1 MLRSAPSTLLR
12 LLAVALGCALL
23 VPALALAEAPPASRT
38 VRAESL
44 SLGAAPSTSGS
55 PAARRFD
62 LHPPLPLD
70 AGRLRA
76 AKAAAAR
83 RLAASRFGALSPTLG
98 GPRSASVFSGLNQPG
113 LSAADNRGDN
123 QGAPSDSTG
132 AISPSHYV
140 EVVNSKIAVYGR
152 SSLSRASAIDLD
164 TFIGAT
170 GENVFDPQMLWDG
183 SAGRWFYLTDHIR
196 TSSGGGDGR
205 DFLDFGWSKTADPT
219 DLSAGWCHFR
229 VDVDATFGGAA
240 GSFFAD
246 YPKLGHDD
254 SRLLFGT
261 NLFNGSSAFLTAN
274 IWTVRKPANGDTS
287 CAAAPTATPTGD
299 PAHPLRTASGVRT
312 FTPVPAN
319 VTDRSATGYVVAAD
333 SPLTTPSPNH
343 LSVYPVS
350 AGGSVGAPRNFA
362 VAPFTTPGSA
372 PQPGTVNTLD
382 TLDSRLTQAVAHADP
397 DAGGDKT
404 IWTQHTIDGPGG
416 RSVVRWYELLP
427 DTSVVRQQGTVQ
439 DASTFAFNGAMSPAG
454 DGNHAALFYNLSGPS
469 QLPTLRAQSRSGPQP
484 RGFLGPAVSLGT
496 SNASLNDMSCS
507 ATAGSLTGPV
517 CRWGDYAAATTDPA
531 NSLLVWGSSQLSGAA
546 LANPLAGG
554 FQWVTRNFA
563 VNTRDA
569 APRASFTSSP
579 SRPRTRDRLRFDAR
593 GSSDPDGR
601 VVRYRWN
608 FGGRAGSTSATP
620 SHVYG
625 RVGRYRVT
633 LTVTDDAG
641 VSATVSRVIT
651 IADRPPSAVLQVLTR
666 HPRAGPA
673 VRFSGRRSRDPDGRV
688 IAYRWS
694 FGDRGSSRSSAP
706 THTFRRPGSYRVSLT
721 VIDNSHRRTTTR
733 RILTV
738 GR

>member
-1 MLRSAPSTLLR
+1 M
-12 LLAVALGCALL
+12 
-23 VPALALAEAPPASRT
+23 
-38 VRAESL
+38 
-44 SLGAAPSTSGS
+44 
-55 PAARRFD
+55 
-62 LHPPLPLD
+62 
-70 AGRLRA
+70 
-76 AKAAAAR
+76 
-83 RLAASRFGALSPTLG
+83 
-98 GPRSASVFSGLNQPG
+98 
-113 LSAADNRGDN
+113 
-123 QGAPSDSTG
+123 
-132 AISPSHYV
+132 
-140 EVVNSKIAVYGR
+140 
-152 SSLSRASAIDLD
+152 
-164 TFIGAT
+164 
-170 GENVFDPQMLWDG
+170 
-183 SAGRWFYLTDHIR
+183 
-196 TSSGGGDGR
+196 
-205 DFLDFGWSKTADPT
+205 
-219 DLSAGWCHFR
+219 
-229 VDVDATFGGAA
+229 
-240 GSFFAD
+240 
-246 YPKLGHDD
+246 
-254 SRLLFGT
+254 
-261 NLFNGSSAFLTAN
+261 
-274 IWTVRKPANGDTS
+274 
-287 CAAAPTATPTGD
+287 
-299 PAHPLRTASGVRT
+299 
-312 FTPVPAN
+312 
-319 VTDRSATGYVVAAD
+319 
-333 SPLTTPSPNH
+333 TTPSPNH

-350 AGGSVGAPRNFA
+350 AAGSVGAPRNFA
-362 VAPFTTPGSA
+362 VAPFTAPGSA

-439 DASTFAFNGAMSPAG
+439 EPATFAFNGAMSPAG
-454 DGNHAALFYNLSGPS
+454 DGNHAALFYNLSGSS

-507 ATAGSLTGPV
+507 PTAGALTPV

-546 LANPLAGG
+546 LANPLD

-579 SRPRTRDRLRFDAR
+579 SRPRTRDRVRFDAR

-651 IADRPPSAVLQVLTR
+651 IADRPPSAVLQLLTR
-666 HPRAGPA
+666 HPSAGRA

-706 THTFRRPGSYRVSLT
+706 IHVFRRPGRYRVSLT

>member
-1 MLRSAPSTLLR
+1 MWLFSPMTLLR
-12 LLAVALGCALL
+12 LLVAGLCGALL
-23 VPALALAEAPPASRT
+23 APALALGQAPVPSSHS
-38 VRAESL
+38 VRAEA
-44 SLGAAPSTSGS
+44 LGPATAPPSSAASHL
-55 PAARRFD
+55 R

-76 AKAAAAR
+76 AKAAAAQ

-98 GPRSASVFSGLNQPG
+98 GPRSASVFSGLDQPG

-132 AISPSHYV
+132 AIGPSHYV
-140 EVVNSKIAVYGR
+140 EIVNSKIAVYR
-152 SSLSRASAIDLD
+152 RTSLSRINALDFD
-164 TFIGAT
+164 TFVGAR
-170 GENVFDPQMLWDG
+170 GENVFDPQLLWDG

-287 CAAAPTATPTGD
+287 CAGTPTATPTGD

-517 CRWGDYAAATTDPA
+517 CRWGDYAAATTDPSNA
-531 NSLLVWGSSQLSGAA
+531 LLVWGSSQLSGGA
-546 LANPLAGG
+546 LNPLAGG

-579 SRPRTRDRLRFDAR
+579 SRPRTRDRVRFDAR

-651 IADRPPSAVLQVLTR
+651 IADRPPSAVLQLLTR

-673 VRFSGRRSRDPDGRV
+673 VRFSGRRSRDLDGRV

-706 THTFRRPGSYRVSLT
+706 IHVFRRPGRYRVSLT